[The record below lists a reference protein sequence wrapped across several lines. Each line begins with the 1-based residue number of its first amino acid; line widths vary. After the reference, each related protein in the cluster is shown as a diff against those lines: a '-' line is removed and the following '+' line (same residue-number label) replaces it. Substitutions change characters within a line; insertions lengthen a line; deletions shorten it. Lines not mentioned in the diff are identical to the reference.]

1 MSFQIGQVIRFKNP
15 EDGRP
20 NVGQLLGIA
29 GGDLKIQNRDGIV
42 YVYPS
47 DVISGGK
54 RKSRKN
60 RRNNRKASRKNVRKD
75 SRRRNN

>member
-1 MSFQIGQVIRFKNP
+1 MSYQIGQVIRFKNP
-15 EDGRP
+15 EEGKP
-20 NVGQLLGIA
+20 NVGKLLGIE

-54 RKSRKN
+54 RNSRKN
-60 RRNNRKASRKNVRKD
+60 RRNNRKSHRNNRK
-75 SRRRNN
+75 SRRNN

>member
-1 MSFQIGQVIRFKNP
+1 MSFQIGQVIRFINP

-20 NVGQLLGIA
+20 DVGAFLGIV

-60 RRNNRKASRKNVRKD
+60 RRNNRKGT
-75 SRRRNN
+75 RRNNRKSRRNN

>member
-1 MSFQIGQVIRFKNP
+1 MSYQIGQVIRFKNP
-15 EDGRP
+15 EDGKP
-20 NVGQLLGIA
+20 NVGAFLGIV

-54 RKSRKN
+54 RNSRKN
-60 RRNNRKASRKNVRKD
+60 RRNNRKS
-75 SRRRNN
+75 RRNNRKSRRNN

>member
-15 EDGRP
+15 EDGKP
-20 NVGQLLGIA
+20 NVGQLLGIE

-54 RKSRKN
+54 RNSRKN
-60 RRNNRKASRKNVRKD
+60 RRNSRKGT
-75 SRRRNN
+75 RRNNRKSRRNN